1 MFQNLWDIEN
11 FYAQCGASRFSV
23 DFSGLTVLKNCV
35 GNHSNLQ
42 EKFGFRNFLCMRTEK
57 LVFPPKFLCLTIPKK
72 FVVTTSK
79 FQIIWDLENSLSY
92 HDFPSKFLSH
102 NIEKLPEEPSK
113 VSESFKCQV
122 SKNVMQKNGIP
133 QFSVE
138 VFLSRSQKKSLGNT
152 SVYQKTSAIE
162 KLHA

>member
-1 MFQNLWDIEN
+1 ML
-11 FYAQCGASRFSV
+11 SRGQRDFPSV
-23 DFSGLTVLKNCV
+23 FFGLQVLKIFV
-35 GNHSNLQ
+35 SNPVNLK
-42 EKFGFRNFLCMRTEK
+42 ENFGFRNFQCMRTENHVLQSK
-57 LVFPPKFLCLTIPKK
+57 IFVSQYAKISWVPLLSFRIFGISTTFLHITVYLRFFLSQSTEKFL
-72 FVVTTSK
+72 
-79 FQIIWDLENSLSY
+79 
-92 HDFPSKFLSH
+92 
-102 NIEKLPEEPSK
+102 EEPSK